1 MLNPTVP
8 SYKLVLNGSWLQNLE
23 KNSRFFTSIILP
35 TQRRN
40 SRGQRPVQKNF
51 ITWRNFYL
59 RLWWNW
65 YKTLAQIITIR
76 GELCWTNY
84 KLHLSCFTQ
93 CLSILN
99 QVDSPYLSQVYTWLT
114 WRIRVPLFF
123 PPLRS
128 DEIFKLFSRRPTSAP
143 PSALIQKQITTSVS
157 LHSLLSKLIK
167 DMKSNVNRI
176 PLPWWAL
183 IFKLHYLVLIQ
194 GWLFFC
200 HACWSVYLIDEFNWY
215 ELFVSSRVCSKCYHA
230 YGPPHADIRLRGT
243 R

>member
-1 MLNPTVP
+1 MSFYTESSWFTLFKSGLYLVNLAYTGTV
-8 SYKLVLNGSWLQNLE
+8 
-23 KNSRFFTSIILP
+23 I
-35 TQRRN
+35 
-40 SRGQRPVQKNF
+40 
-51 ITWRNFYL
+51 
-59 RLWWNW
+59 
-65 YKTLAQIITIR
+65 
-76 GELCWTNY
+76 
-84 KLHLSCFTQ
+84 
-93 CLSILN
+93 
-99 QVDSPYLSQVYTWLT
+99 
-114 WRIRVPLFF
+114 F